1 MGFDKYQVKELFDS
15 EGRNID
21 DANHAVELLLKGE
34 NGYIHKYVEYNE
46 RCRICGEGRLEHV

>member
-21 DANHAVELLLKGE
+21 DANHAVELLLKGD
-34 NGYIHKYVEYNE
+34 NGYLHKYVEYN
-46 RCRICGEGRLEHV
+46 